1 MLSPSPLPNGSTS
14 LPSQVREGNSTSTS
28 TSTYNGNGNT
38 EIDTSDRKSL
48 TLRGRGGHEVRVMVR
63 PTTKMSVILAHFV
76 KVVGASPAAGLG
88 TKEAKKARLMFEGE
102 VSWSGDALA

>member
-1 MLSPSPLPNGSTS
+1 M
-14 LPSQVREGNSTSTS
+14 
-28 TSTYNGNGNT
+28 
-38 EIDTSDRKSL
+38 
-48 TLRGRGGHEVRVMVR
+48 RVMVR